1 MSVLCI
7 HRTTRILTVTK
18 ASPHK
23 HTNTQCNGKE
33 KKENKDASS
42 AGSGD

>member
-18 ASPHK
+18 DSPPQAYEYTMQWK
-23 HTNTQCNGKE
+23 R